1 MTESLL
7 GVRNEIVDEDPN
19 GNEIQSTFDRLLRD
33 YFGPQ
38 AVHAAAPMSHRH
50 TSSPLGLAPGCAQ
63 RGRQ

>member
-7 GVRNEIVDEDPN
+7 GVRNEIVDEDLD
-19 GNEIQSTFDRLLRD
+19 GNEIKSTFDRLLRD

-38 AVHAAAPMSHRH
+38 AVHAAPMSHSH
-50 TSSPLGLAPGCAQ
+50 TSSPLGLAPSCVQ